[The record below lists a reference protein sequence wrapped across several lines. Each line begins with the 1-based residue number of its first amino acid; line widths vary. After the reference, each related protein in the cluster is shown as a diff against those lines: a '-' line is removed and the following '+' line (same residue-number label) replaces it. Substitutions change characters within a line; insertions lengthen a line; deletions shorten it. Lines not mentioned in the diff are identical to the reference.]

1 MLCIECIVCKWIYF
15 THRHR
20 VISSH
25 ALSSLWVWRFIVCKF
40 IPLTATQF
48 VILTCEMIL
57 KQVVSAACVHFTGCL
72 SLWSHSLKIMLSFSL
87 KIRKAL
93 TMRVISQ
100 QFVGSCFTTGVFG
113 SSKAILC
120 LVVALHSRLNANV
133 SPGCQ
138 VLCWPPWCGLC
149 LSRSDTWRI
158 LETWVSW
165 VTADVWA
172 LCWKCLSQGYTNTV
186 RGQNCR
192 YPSYSYFAT
201 APNLRKHVSASC

>member
-1 MLCIECIVCKWIYF
+1 MCKWIYF

-72 SLWSHSLKIMLSFSL
+72 LLWSHSLKIMLSFSL

-158 LETWVSW
+158 LETWVSCRECKQLTFEHSAGN
-165 VTADVWA
+165 VCHRDTQIQSEAKAVGT
-172 LCWKCLSQGYTNTV
+172 LRTV
-186 RGQNCR
+186 ILQQL
-192 YPSYSYFAT
+192 PSYGSMSVR
-201 APNLRKHVSASC
+201 LVK